1 MTSTGGSAEDAIYTE
16 ENTYFESNTIPI
28 TTAATK
34 SSMYLNSVDDILN
47 SEADFLLMQKLIRK
61 E

>member
-1 MTSTGGSAEDAIYTE
+1 MGAIYTE